1 MIESTNE
8 ECTTTQMI
16 YRQLGISDQVY
27 RFSEK
32 ILAQLRPRFDE
43 IDQNAEYN
51 QLKVLKAMQD
61 NKVSEACLLGT
72 TGYGYND
79 IGRETLEAV
88 YASVFMRKM
97 RWLDRRLL
105 AGHMRWRWR

>member
-61 NKVSEACLLGT
+61 MTTEKRQVCIQTYLSFKVQ
-72 TGYGYND
+72 
-79 IGRETLEAV
+79 
-88 YASVFMRKM
+88 
-97 RWLDRRLL
+97 
-105 AGHMRWRWR
+105 HP